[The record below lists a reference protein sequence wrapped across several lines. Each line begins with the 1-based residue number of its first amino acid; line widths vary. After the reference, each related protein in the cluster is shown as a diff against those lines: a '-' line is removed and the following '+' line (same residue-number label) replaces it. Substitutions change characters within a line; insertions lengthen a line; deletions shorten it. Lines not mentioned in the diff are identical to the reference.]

1 MQQYYF
7 SEDTINHFRF
17 ISSYLSEEEVLN
29 EIEEFIEN
37 CTLMSRDSALYL
49 QQLLNKQIK

>member
-37 CTLMSRDSALYL
+37 CTLMSRDL
-49 QQLLNKQIK
+49 QSR